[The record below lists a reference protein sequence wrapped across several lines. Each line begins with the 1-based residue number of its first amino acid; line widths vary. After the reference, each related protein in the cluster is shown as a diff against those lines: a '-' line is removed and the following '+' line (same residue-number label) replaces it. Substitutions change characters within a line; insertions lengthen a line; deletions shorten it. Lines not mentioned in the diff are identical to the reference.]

1 MNKAELIATIATNT
15 NSTKREVDNF
25 VHDFMATIAD
35 ALERGEEVTLQG
47 FGTFSV
53 KHRAARPG
61 RNPATGAPVQIPASN
76 TVGFKPGKSLKDAV
90 A

>member
-1 MNKAELIATIATNT
+1 MTKAELIATIATHANT
-15 NSTKREVDNF
+15 TKREAEAF
-25 VHDFMATIAD
+25 VAVFMDTVAD
-35 ALERGEEVTLQG
+35 ALHRGEEVTLQG
-47 FGTFSV
+47 FGTFAV
-53 KHRAARPG
+53 KHREARAG